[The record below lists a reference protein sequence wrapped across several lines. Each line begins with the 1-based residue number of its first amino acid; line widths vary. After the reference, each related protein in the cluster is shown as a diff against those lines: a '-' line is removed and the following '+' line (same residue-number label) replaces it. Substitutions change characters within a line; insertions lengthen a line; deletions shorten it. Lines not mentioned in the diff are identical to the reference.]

1 MDCENASIAVAET
14 ITACPAPGARLMLD
28 MLTESE
34 KLGVL
39 PDVVLTGDEF
49 DAPPQ
54 PHADIA
60 AIRSGNEQSRPAF
73 FRHKVLAAFAR

>member
-34 KLGVL
+34 KFGVL
-39 PDVVLTGDEF
+39 PETGDEF
-49 DAPPQ
+49 NAPPQ